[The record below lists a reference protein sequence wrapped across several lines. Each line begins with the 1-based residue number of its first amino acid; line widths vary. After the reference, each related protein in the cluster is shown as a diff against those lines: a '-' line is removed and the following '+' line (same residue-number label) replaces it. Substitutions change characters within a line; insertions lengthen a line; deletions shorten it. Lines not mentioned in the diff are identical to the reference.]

1 MSYRVPQPNQTD
13 LYYLTVVCMGSWCPV
28 SMVTMFCTR
37 SLVLCFL
44 YEIQCRL
51 LRHLLL
57 NAWVCISK
65 QTHITCFTSVKQHQL
80 QGTWTDLR
88 HSNSDVM
95 AAPNTVQHTIAAI
108 AVVIL
113 MQICGVT
120 IFGEGGSHF
129 ITPKL
134 THSIQMKS
142 SMIEH
147 VEQLW
152 WSKLQ
157 WVPIFTPSNLQ

>member
-1 MSYRVPQPNQTD
+1 
-13 LYYLTVVCMGSWCPV
+13 
-28 SMVTMFCTR
+28 
-37 SLVLCFL
+37 
-44 YEIQCRL
+44 
-51 LRHLLL
+51 
-57 NAWVCISK
+57 
-65 QTHITCFTSVKQHQL
+65 
-80 QGTWTDLR
+80 
-88 HSNSDVM
+88 M

-147 VEQLW
+147 VEQL
-152 WSKLQ
+152 
-157 WVPIFTPSNLQ
+157 